1 MQNISVISL
10 KNILSLSVGC
20 LFILLLVSFAVQ
32 KLLSLIMPYFFIFA
46 FISFGFGEDLP
57 PKRGGSAFGLVGILP
72 AGASGIGPVPH
83 GVDVRLLSLPG
94 RAAAG
99 DPSPP
104 SASIPMS
111 VPCGFILGWAI

>member
-57 PKRGGSAFGLVGILP
+57 PKLLQFKSRSVLLMLP
-72 AGASGIGPVPH
+72 S
-83 GVDVRLLSLPG
+83 RNFL
-94 RAAAG
+94 
-99 DPSPP
+99 
-104 SASIPMS
+104 
-111 VPCGFILGWAI
+111 